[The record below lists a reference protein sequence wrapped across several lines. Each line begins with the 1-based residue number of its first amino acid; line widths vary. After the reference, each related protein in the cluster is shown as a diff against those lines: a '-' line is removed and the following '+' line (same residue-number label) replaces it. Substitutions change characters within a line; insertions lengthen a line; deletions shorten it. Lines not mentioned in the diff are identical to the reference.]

1 MSLKP
6 VAILAYGNPSRGD
19 DALAPCLLDR
29 IELMIGTQQLPDT
42 CELINDFQLQIEHTL
57 DLQGRSQLLFI
68 DASMN
73 ATAPFEFS
81 NLQAAQ
87 DDSISSHALSPAALL
102 TVYEQVHQET
112 APPAF
117 LLAIPGYEFE
127 LGEPLSTQAENNLQQ
142 AADFCIQLLRD
153 TRLAHWKSLVSP
165 LQTHC

>member
-6 VAILAYGNPSRGD
+6 VAVLAYGNPSRGD

-29 IELMIGTQQLPDT
+29 IESMLSNQQIPDT

-57 DLQGRSQLLFI
+57 DIQGRSQLLFI

-81 NLQAAQ
+81 DLQAAQ

-102 TVYEQVHQET
+102 TVYEQVHHET
-112 APPAF
+112 APHAF

-127 LGEPLSTQAENNLQQ
+127 LGEPLSRQAEDNLRQ
-142 AADFCIQLLRD
+142 ATEFCAQLLSD
-153 TRLAHWKSLVSP
+153 QRLEHWKSLVSR
-165 LQTHC
+165 